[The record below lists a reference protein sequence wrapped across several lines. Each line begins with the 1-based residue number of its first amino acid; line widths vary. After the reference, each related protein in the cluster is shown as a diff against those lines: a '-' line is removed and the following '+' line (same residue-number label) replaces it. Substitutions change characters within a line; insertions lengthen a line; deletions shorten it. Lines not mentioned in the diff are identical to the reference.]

1 MQSAAATALTSSAG
15 SASKSGGAVDGGTSL
30 AAAAV
35 AGLLPV
41 HQCDCVSSDELLDKL
56 WTTCGEVGEI
66 DMWPLLASAS
76 SRVRRVQ
83 VNAPVTCSP
92 KE

>member
-1 MQSAAATALTSSAG
+1 MQSAAATALMSSAG

-30 AAAAV
+30 AAAGV
-35 AGLLPV
+35 PGLHP
-41 HQCDCVSSDELLDKL
+41 CVSSDELPDEL
-56 WTTCGEVGEI
+56 WTTCGEVGEM
-66 DMWPLLASAS
+66 DMRPLLASARS
-76 SRVRRVQ
+76 VRRVQ

>member
-15 SASKSGGAVDGGTSL
+15 SASKSGGAVDGSTSL
-30 AAAAV
+30 AAAGV

-41 HQCDCVSSDELLDKL
+41 HQCDCVSSDELLDEL
-56 WTTCGEVGEI
+56 WTCGEVGEI
-66 DMWPLLASAS
+66 DMRPLLASAR

-83 VNAPVTCSP
+83 VNAPVTCSS